1 MSSALK
7 ESLSPLYLDFIMI
20 GVAVLGL
27 SIIAYLVLKNP
38 KDKVVPAEYNSLE
51 KFKEMVEK
59 TPLDELLKMPERT
72 DPKLPIFTL
81 EELSKYHGKTK
92 KRLVGAK
99 GLVFDVSSNEVY
111 KAPGGGY
118 SMFCGNDASVALANM
133 NHDDEYFNVKKH
145 DWRKLDKEKL
155 TTLNQWVDFFEK
167 RYPIVGY
174 LYDPKIDGAKRKNL

>member
-1 MSSALK
+1 MNAGIK
-7 ESLSPLYLDFIMI
+7 ETLPPVYLDFAMI
-20 GVAVLGL
+20 GIAVIGL
-27 SIIAYLVLKNP
+27 SIILYLVLKNP

-51 KFKEMVEK
+51 KFKEMVDK
-59 TPLDELLKMPERT
+59 TPIEDLLKMPERS
-72 DPKLPIFTL
+72 DKSLPIFTL
-81 EELSKYHGKTK
+81 EELSKYHGKAE

-111 KAPGGGY
+111 KAPEGGY
-118 SMFCGNDASVALANM
+118 NMFCGKDASVALANM
-133 NHDDEYFNVKKH
+133 NHEADYFNVKKH

-174 LYDPKIDGAKRKNL
+174 IFDS